1 MLKNRKMRKLIAL
14 AMSVVMLFLMAS
26 PVSAA
31 TAATSSDYD
40 RNTDHGYDLSTG
52 VKVTGGLQASGH
64 HNCLVNFYATLRT
77 DPLTETT
84 TPVYDYFRG
93 EIDVELFGEYVAT
106 YHTENHF
113 DIEEYMSLSN
123 PEYYDPDEKPVDW
136 IMATYSCYAVEEYM
150 GEPVYTFALLET
162 DVSYS

>member
-31 TAATSSDYD
+31 TFSDYD
-40 RNTDHGYDLSTG
+40 RNTDHGYNLSTG
-52 VKVTGGLQASGH
+52 VKVTGGLQASGRDY
-64 HNCLVNFYATLRT
+64 CLVNFYATLRT

-93 EIDVELFGEYVAT
+93 RIDVELFGEYVAT
-106 YHTENHF
+106 YETEDHF
-113 DIEEYMSLSN
+113 HIESYISLSN
-123 PEYYDPDEKPVDW
+123 PEYYDPVEKPVDW
-136 IMATYSCYAVEEYM
+136 IMATYSCYAVENYM
-150 GEPVYTFALLET
+150 GEPIYAFAPLET
-162 DVSYS
+162 EVSYS